1 MVDLINEWKKNNMS
15 DYQKE
20 KSETSNNLSIE
31 RASIYRCQI

>member
-15 DYQKE
+15 EYWKE

-31 RASIYRCQI
+31 